1 MTCSLETYRIRIG
14 TYNTSRQFS
23 RKKYCRSSSSGFSE
37 KKITLLVRLLI
48 ATYSILV
55 VSLPTLI
62 KPQINLSSTWLANPC
77 SSSTL
82 TYTVLNYQLS
92 NGNQPYVASQLNILD
107 HPLSNMTLQFN
118 AWDPGGVMIQP
129 YPWIYSI
136 DWNKLAQITYGNRGQ
151 RGRGIT
157 CVYWNKGPSFLC
169 NKLDDIESIINS
181 HKPHVLGLGEAN
193 FRHDHDI
200 EAVQLPGYTLHL
212 DSCVNNPSL
221 GMARVGVY
229 THESLRVKRRTDLE
243 DDTVAA
249 VWLECGLPNQQ
260 GLLVCVGYRQWRLLG
275 QTDNNSASVQEQFN
289 RWSAFLEKWES
300 ALGENKEVIVTLD
313 ANLDHL
319 TWRNTQGLPT
329 HHSSVRLKSLV
340 DALFDR
346 IIPMGVTQLVTG
358 ATRIERGQPRSGLD
372 HLYSNRSEKL
382 SSVQTLFTGVS
393 DHKLLKVTRYSKSFK
408 NLPRFVKKRSFK
420 NFDEDLF
427 KDKIRE
433 CGWDDVYSC
442 SNVDTAAEL
451 LTGKITDILDEMAP
465 IKKFQTRTKYA
476 PWLSNETKHLITERE
491 SAQQKASQSDSQED
505 WRVFRSLRNQVTS
518 KSREDKKN
526 WQEMKLDPRENNST
540 DIWSTVR
547 GWLGWGTAG
556 TPSQLFW
563 EGKLVSCP
571 RGLSTAMN
579 NFFINKIKQLRSGI
593 PEQTADPLYRMKEA
607 MRGRQCSLM
616 LSPVDVSVVFKII
629 KGLKNST
636 ATGVDYIDTRTLKL
650 IAEHI
655 APVLTH
661 IINLS
666 IESATFPNIW
676 KWAKVVPLLKSMSCD
691 KILPKSYRPVA
702 LLPIMSKVLEKVVF
716 SQLVKYLEEN
726 QLIHPNLHGSRSGH
740 NTSTALNQL
749 YDRWVEEV
757 ESGKMVGV
765 LFCDQSAAFDLCDH
779 NILIDKLELMG
790 VENSAL
796 GWIRSYLSGRK
807 QSCFVDGDMSA
818 PLKLLDCGVPQG
830 SIGGPLLWLC
840 FTCDQ
845 PDIIHDHQVVGQDL
859 HRGCGAEQQGQG
871 SHPAGGDC
879 GELVGYV
886 DDGAYS
892 YSHADPSVL
901 SRELT
906 RKYSMLEDWMN
917 NNRLVI
923 NPDKTHMMVIGGKKV
938 EVLRRQVTMKAGNF
952 VIKPSESEKLL
963 GGTIH
968 QSLEWNHHL
977 RDGQSSLIKQL
988 TNRING
994 LKRISRSACF
1004 STRLMIA
1011 NGAVQSRLVYLITVW
1026 GGTKQYLLRA
1036 LKVQQLN
1043 AARTVCGYHSR
1054 WWSTRRLLQHVGW
1067 LSVRQLVF
1075 FHTALQA
1082 HKTMVTG
1089 VPRPLFSHL
1098 TADNPYRTRSVTE
1111 GKIKLRDD
1119 YRSIR
1124 TFKYRA
1130 MTTFNSIPVDVRT
1143 GTQSTV
1149 KMKLKKWVV
1158 KNIPIDWG

>member
-62 KPQINLSSTWLANPC
+62 KPQIKLDSTWQTNPR
-77 SSSTL
+77 SSTL
-82 TYTVLNYQLS
+82 TYIVPRYKLS
-92 NGNQPYVASQLNILD
+92 NVNQPYLVSQTSLLD
-107 HPLSNMTLQFN
+107 HPPRICQFDT
-118 AWDPGGVMIQP
+118 WDPGGSM
-129 YPWIYSI
+129 IYSI
-136 DWNKLAQITYGNRGQ
+136 DWNKIAHITYGNRGQ
-151 RGRGIT
+151 RGKGIT

-169 NKLDDIESIINS
+169 NKMGDIESIINS
-181 HKPHVLGLGEAN
+181 HKPLVLGLGELN
-193 FRHDHDI
+193 FRQDHDL

-229 THESLRVKRRTDLE
+229 THEALRVKRRTDLE

-260 GLLVCVGYRQWRLLG
+260 GLLICVGYRQWRLLG
-275 QTDNNSASVQEQFN
+275 QRDNTTASVQEQFT
-289 RWSAFLEKWES
+289 RWSAFLDKWES

-319 TWRNTQGLPT
+319 TWRNTQGLPS
-329 HHSSVRLKSLV
+329 HHSSVRLKSLI

-346 IIPMGVTQLVTG
+346 IVPLGVTQLVTG
-358 ATRIERGQPRSGLD
+358 ATRIERGQPRTGLD

-382 SSVQTLFTGVS
+382 SSVQTFFTGVS
-393 DHKLLKVTRYSKSFK
+393 DHKLLKVTRYTKSCK
-408 NLPRFVKKRSFK
+408 NLPRYVKKRTFK
-420 NFDEDLF
+420 NFDDNLF
-427 KDKIRE
+427 KDRIKE
-433 CGWDDVYSC
+433 CGMDEVYSC
-442 SNVDTAAEL
+442 SNVDVAAEL
-451 LTGKITDILDEMAP
+451 LTRKITDVLDDMAP
-465 IKKFQTRTKYA
+465 IKRFQTRTKYA
-476 PWLSNETKHLITERE
+476 PWLSNRTKNLMAERE
-491 SAQQKASQSDSQED
+491 AAQNKASQTDSLED
-505 WRVFRSLRNQVTS
+505 WRIFRSLRNQVTS
-518 KSREDKKN
+518 KCREDKRK
-526 WQEMKLDPRENNST
+526 WEESKLDPEENSCT

-547 GWLGWGTAG
+547 GWLGWGGAG

-563 EGKLVSCP
+563 EGKLVSSP

-579 NFFINKIKQLRSGI
+579 MFFIDKIKTLRSSI
-593 PEQTADPLYRMKEA
+593 PEKTADPLLRMKEA
-607 MRGRQCSLM
+607 MRDRECRFG
-616 LSPVDVSVVFKII
+616 LSPVDVSEVLKAIRS
-629 KGLKNST
+629 LKNST

-650 IAEHI
+650 VAEDV
-655 APVLTH
+655 APGLTH

-666 IESATFPNIW
+666 IESSTFPSIW
-676 KWAKVVPLLKSMSCD
+676 KWAKVIPLLKSVSCE

-716 SQLVKYLEEN
+716 SQLVKYLEDN

-757 ESGKMVGV
+757 EAGKMVGV

-779 NILIDKLELMG
+779 NILIEKLELMG

-796 GWIRSYLSGRK
+796 RWMKSYLSNRK

-845 PDIIHDHQVVGQDL
+845 PDAIHDHHVVGHGLD
-859 HRGCGAEQQGQG
+859 RGCGGEEQDQDRHEG
-871 SHPAGGDC
+871 GGDC

-892 YSHADPSVL
+892 YSHTDPAVL

-906 RKYSMLEDWMN
+906 KKYNMLEGWMS

-938 EVLRRQVTMKAGNF
+938 EPLRRQITMKAGNF
-952 VIKPSESEKLL
+952 VIKPSVTEKLL
-963 GGTIH
+963 GGTVH
-968 QSLEWNHHL
+968 QSLEWDQHL
-977 RDGQSSLIKQL
+977 RDGKYSLVKQL

-1011 NGAVQSRLVYLITVW
+1011 NGAVQSRLVYLITLW

-1036 LKVQQLN
+1036 LQVQQLN
-1043 AARTVCGYHSR
+1043 AARTVCGFNSR
-1054 WWSTRRLLQHVGW
+1054 WWSTRRLLQQVGW

-1089 VPRPLFSHL
+1089 VPRPLFTHFS
-1098 TADNPYRTRSVTE
+1098 ADNPYRTRSVAQ
-1111 GKIKLRDD
+1111 GNIKLQDN
-1119 YRSIR
+1119 YRSTR

-1130 MTTFNSIPVDVRT
+1130 MTTYNSIPVDVRT
-1143 GTQSTV
+1143 GSMSTV
-1149 KMKLKKWVV
+1149 KRKLKKWV
-1158 KNIPIDWG
+1158 KMNIPINWG